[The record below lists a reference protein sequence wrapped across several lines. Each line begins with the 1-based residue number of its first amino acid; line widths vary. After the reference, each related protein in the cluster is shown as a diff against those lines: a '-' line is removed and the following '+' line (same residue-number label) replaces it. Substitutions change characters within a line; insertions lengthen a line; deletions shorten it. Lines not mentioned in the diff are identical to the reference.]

1 MPPPPTR
8 HKVPRIREARDHQ
21 DRRAVASAAPAHTG
35 PAWIPRRTF
44 CRWYDRYLDGG
55 PEALADRT
63 QAPSR
68 VWNRIPADVAESF
81 QQERQAPPP
90 PPPRRD
96 SRLARLV
103 ADAGTTRIGLETMG
117 TLSTAQAAAW
127 FDCCRS
133 TLTDRIK
140 LSYLVPGIVE
150 AILAGR
156 QPRTVTRS
164 RLATIDLRIDWQQ
177 QRRMLGFV

>member
-1 MPPPPTR
+1 
-8 HKVPRIREARDHQ
+8 
-21 DRRAVASAAPAHTG
+21 
-35 PAWIPRRTF
+35 
-44 CRWYDRYLDGG
+44 
-55 PEALADRT
+55 
-63 QAPSR
+63 
-68 VWNRIPADVAESF
+68 
-81 QQERQAPPP
+81 
-90 PPPRRD
+90 
-96 SRLARLV
+96 
-103 ADAGTTRIGLETMG
+103 MG
-117 TLSTAQAAAW
+117 TLSTAQAAAS